1 MSTIHESLRARTS
14 RTPAA
19 IAVAC
24 GDHELSYAELDAAAD
39 RLAARLLRFERT
51 GPVGVLHRRSAYHVV
66 ALLAVLKVG
75 AAYVPIDPRLSPAA
89 RAEFLR
95 DAGVRVLVSDGA
107 PSEADV
113 ALGLPIVEAGAEE
126 ADSGPAD
133 VGRVPPDALAY
144 LMRTSGS
151 SGRPKV
157 IGVTHRNV
165 LDLAAEPR
173 FGANGDL
180 RVLLHSAEAFDA
192 SVFELWVT
200 LLNGGQVLLWPE
212 PELDIA
218 TLSQLVTGRQL
229 TRIWLTAGVFAAV
242 AAEHPQA
249 LRGLQEVWT
258 GGDVVP
264 VEAVSRVLVACP
276 GISVVNGYG
285 PTETTV
291 FATSHAVGD
300 PVGLTSDVPI
310 GRPLLGVRAYVLDD
324 SLRPVPQGQIGELY
338 IGGAGIARGY
348 AGQPAMTAERFVADP
363 FTGEGSRM
371 YRSGDLVR
379 AGADAA
385 LHFAGRA
392 DDQVKIRGF
401 RVEPGEVEAA
411 LLRFP
416 DVARAAV
423 TVRENGTGQRA
434 LAAYVV
440 PAEGCA
446 PEPAELRARL
456 GAQLPDYLVPETVLP
471 MSSFPVTANGKLDRR
486 ALPDP
491 PVPGRAGGSGKTP
504 GTRREELFAGL
515 VVSVLGIAE
524 APVDQGF
531 FELGGDSISALRL
544 VARAAGAGWGIT
556 LRDVFAWNTI
566 AELAQAARPV
576 QPLETT
582 AVPGLEPARLDDDE
596 LAMVQSELGS
606 DA

>member
-1 MSTIHESLRARTS
+1 MSTIHEALRARTN
-14 RTPAA
+14 RTPGA

-51 GPVGVLHRRSAYHVV
+51 GPVGVLHRRSVYHVV
-66 ALLAVLKVG
+66 ALLAVLKMG
-75 AAYVPIDPRLSPAA
+75 EAYVPIDPRLSPAA

-95 DAGVRVLVSDGA
+95 DAGVRILLSDGA
-107 PSEADV
+107 PSDADA
-113 ALGLPIVEAGAEE
+113 ALGLPIVDARADEAG
-126 ADSGPAD
+126 GVPVD

-157 IGVTHRNV
+157 IGISHRNV
-165 LDLAAEPR
+165 VDLAADPC
-173 FGANGDL
+173 FGAEEKL

-200 LLNGGQVLLWPE
+200 LLNGGQVVLWPE

-218 TLSQLVTGRQL
+218 TLSRLVTGLQL

-242 AAEHPQA
+242 AAEHPKA
-249 LRGLQEVWT
+249 LRGLREVWT

-264 VEAVSRVLVACP
+264 VDAVRRVQAAGP

-291 FATSHAVGD
+291 FATSHAVDD
-300 PVGLTSDVPI
+300 PVGFTSDVPI

-324 SLRPVPQGQIGELY
+324 NLWPVPQGQIGELY
-338 IGGAGIARGY
+338 IGGAGVARGY
-348 AGQPAMTAERFVADP
+348 EGQPAMTAERFVADP
-363 FTGEGSRM
+363 FNGEGSRM

-379 AGADAA
+379 VGADAV

-423 TVRENGTGQRA
+423 TVRESGTGQRT

-456 GAQLPDYLVPETVLP
+456 GAHLPDYLVPETVLP
-471 MSSFPVTANGKLDRR
+471 MVSFPVTANGKLDRR

-491 PVPGRAGGSGKTP
+491 PVPGRARGSGTTP

-515 VVSVLGIAE
+515 VISVLGIAE

-556 LRDVFAWNTI
+556 LRDVFAWGTI
-566 AELAQAARPV
+566 SELAKAARPV
-576 QPLETT
+576 RPLETT
-582 AVPGLEPARLDDDE
+582 AVPELEPVPLDDDE